1 MTTREETAMPR
12 RTKWAVS
19 VDKLKVCLTQPQ
31 ETFDY
36 IRDHTSY
43 AAIDGMRVLNE
54 DGYKLVVVE
63 EDETAMT
70 VALDVM
76 DDTGEYLRLGTF
88 QFNGIGGR
96 YQGRAF
102 FSFENSSLY
111 TVFGVTADGSKANW
125 VDMLLPICVGLGLAF
140 NNITEIEVA
149 LDTETNIIYRLRK
162 LIKDVENYDMYLNG
176 RKVEEGTLLCNYGE
190 YYERSR
196 EKLSRCPTL
205 YFKQSKDTDMAL
217 KVYDKAKELEE
228 RSPGK
233 ASRYHNWIGWSDTNR
248 IYRAEVTMHNT
259 NVREFC
265 ERQGRWLAEQGEHG
279 NILGLLG
286 MGGFRMA
293 MFEYAADRMVY
304 FRDRTSGER
313 VSITDLLG

>member
-1 MTTREETAMPR
+1 MSRK
-12 RTKWAVS
+12 TKWAVS
-19 VDKLKVCLTQPQ
+19 VDKLKVCLSQPQ
-31 ETFDY
+31 EAFDY

-43 AAIDGMRVLNE
+43 AAIDGMRVLDE

-63 EDETAMT
+63 EDDNTMT

-76 DDTGEYLRLGTF
+76 DDTGEYLHLGTF

-125 VDMLLPICVGLGLAF
+125 VDMLLPICGGFGLAF

-176 RKVEEGTLLCNYGE
+176 RKVEAGVPLENYGE
-190 YYERSR
+190 FFERTR
-196 EKLSRCPTL
+196 EQLSRVPTL
-205 YFKQSKDTDMAL
+205 YFKQSKATDMSL
-217 KVYDKAKELEE
+217 KVYDKATELREH
-228 RSPGK
+228 SPEK
-233 ASRYHNWIGWSDTNR
+233 AARYHEWLGWDRTDK
-248 IYRAEVTMHNT
+248 IYRAEVTLHNT

-286 MGGFRMA
+286 MEEFRLDMLCDA
-293 MFEYAADRMVY
+293 TDRMVY
-304 FRDRTSGER
+304 FRDRRNGDK
-313 VSITDLLG
+313 VSVIDLAGI

>member
-1 MTTREETAMPR
+1 MSRK
-12 RTKWAVS
+12 TKWAVS
-19 VDKLKVCLTQPQ
+19 VDKLKVCLSQPQ
-31 ETFDY
+31 DAFDY

-43 AAIDGMRVLNE
+43 TTIDGMRVLDE
-54 DGYKLVVVE
+54 DGYKLVAVE
-63 EDETAMT
+63 EDDNAMT
-70 VALDVM
+70 AALDVM
-76 DDTGEYLRLGTF
+76 DDTGEYLHLGTF

-125 VDMLLPICVGLGLAF
+125 VDMLLPICGGFGLAF

-176 RKVEEGTLLCNYGE
+176 RKVEAGVPLENYGE
-190 YYERSR
+190 FFERTR
-196 EKLSRCPTL
+196 EQLSRVPTL
-205 YFKQSKDTDMAL
+205 YFKQSKATDMSL
-217 KVYDKAKELEE
+217 KVYDKATELREH
-228 RSPGK
+228 SPEK
-233 ASRYHNWIGWSDTNR
+233 AARYHEWLGWDRTDK
-248 IYRAEVTMHNT
+248 IYRAEVTLHNT

-286 MGGFRMA
+286 MEEFRLDMLCDA
-293 MFEYAADRMVY
+293 TDRMVY
-304 FRDRTSGER
+304 FRDRRNGDK
-313 VSITDLLG
+313 VSVIDLAGI